1 MGIQEK
7 RSKLQPKIFDKEMKV
22 FVMSKMQFKKL
33 MVDNNITDDNV
44 ETKGDVMLI
53 SINDSNRAQGFRP
66 THFQRNHPNVM
77 IMEFDDVENEGIPL
91 MNGGTAVVFS
101 QKMAHDLFQIIKR
114 NKHRKTAVVHCEAGI
129 SRSAAVALFIVGYC
143 GGDYDD
149 FKKRHPWISP
159 NARVSRMLSQAWR
172 EDKIKK

>member
-1 MGIQEK
+1 
-7 RSKLQPKIFDKEMKV
+7 MKV

-77 IMEFDDVENEGIPL
+77 IMQFDDVENEGIPL

-101 QKMAHDLFQIIKR
+101 QKMAHDLFQFIKR

-129 SRSAAVALFIVGYC
+129 SRSGAVGSFIQGYC
-143 GGDYDD
+143 GGDWEE
-149 FKKRHPWISP
+149 FKRTNPHIHP
-159 NARVSRMLSQAWR
+159 NGRVLRMLNK
-172 EDKIKK
+172 EKYNDKI